1 MKIID
6 KIARSVTGND
16 CIGCEYRDQNMINQS
31 LNNPEAGRNAAA
43 IKATVDNCVISN
55 ANESR
60 TAEERQIDC
69 EQRFLANFSIK
80 NEVITEA
87 VANNKAQTADEPF
100 TNFVSIW

>member
-16 CIGCEYRDQNMINQS
+16 CIGCEYRDQNIINQS
-31 LNNPEAGRNAAA
+31 LATPEAGRYAAA

-55 ANESR
+55 INMSR
-60 TAEERQIDC
+60 TAEERQANC

-80 NEVITEA
+80 NTVSTEA
-87 VANNKAQTADEPF
+87 VANDYAQTAEEPF
-100 TNFVSIW
+100 TNFISIW